1 MTGPLCRTA
10 LRAWRR
16 HTKLMQNDPLYP
28 VLVQALAEL
37 LITRR
42 VNVTR
47 LAAAITTAL
56 MGYLKPPWDEPDAP
70 YPAHY

>member
-1 MTGPLCRTA
+1 
-10 LRAWRR
+10 
-16 HTKLMQNDPLYP
+16 MQNDPLYP

-42 VNVTR
+42 VNLTR

-56 MGYLKPPWDEPDAP
+56 MSYFKPPWDEPDDP
-70 YPAHY
+70 YSVHY